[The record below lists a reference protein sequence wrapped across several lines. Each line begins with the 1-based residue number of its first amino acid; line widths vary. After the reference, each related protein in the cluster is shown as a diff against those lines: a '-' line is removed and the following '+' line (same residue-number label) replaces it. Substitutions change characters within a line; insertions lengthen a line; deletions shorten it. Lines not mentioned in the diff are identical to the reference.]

1 MIAVADGVGGWAER
15 GVDPGLF
22 SKQLCK
28 DFQSLYNKDFSKT
41 LKEIL
46 LKAVTMNDFTG
57 SSTACLA
64 KLVTSNNKTVLQ
76 TTNLGDSGYIL
87 YRAYQEGDKVL
98 VRKVFRFKEQ

>member
-22 SKQLCK
+22 SKQLCR
-28 DFQSLYNKDFSKT
+28 DFQTLFNSQPSRSLKD
-41 LKEIL
+41 IL

-64 KLVTSNNKTVLQ
+64 KLVTVNNKTVMQ

-87 YRAYQEGDKVL
+87 YRAYQEQDKIL
-98 VRKVFRFKEQ
+98 VRKVFRSKE